1 MPRNVEIKTR
11 VNGLQGLL
19 ERVKHVADS
28 GPLELL
34 QDDTFFSCAHGRLK
48 LRELSPTEGQL
59 IFYQREDVS
68 GPKESRYLISVT
80 ADPGS
85 LRDTL
90 AAALGACGRVRKC
103 RLVFLIGN
111 TRVHLDV
118 VDGLGTFI
126 ELEVVLADGQRAEEG
141 EAVARRLMAQL
152 SITESQ
158 LLSGAYVDML
168 DR

>member
-1 MPRNVEIKTR
+1 MPRNVEIKAR
-11 VNGLQGLL
+11 VSDLQGLL
-19 ERVKHVADS
+19 ERVKLVADS

-34 QDDTFFSCAHGRLK
+34 QDDTLFLCANGRLK
-48 LRELSPTEGQL
+48 LRELSPTEGEL
-59 IFYQREDVS
+59 IFYQRDDVS

-80 ADPGS
+80 SDPGS

-90 AAALGACGRVRKC
+90 AAALGVCGRVRKR

-111 TRVHLDV
+111 TRVHLDE
-118 VDGLGTFI
+118 VDRLGTFV
-126 ELEVVLADGQRAEEG
+126 ELEVVLADEQRAEEG

-152 SITESQ
+152 GILESQ

-168 DR
+168 FR